1 MASGDSSF
9 LPLELVDELADVSGL
24 IESDL
29 KAIVNLVA
37 ERAHARLLLTR
48 PEYRSLQ
55 KNLWNRLVTSVND
68 VVRPLSVETR

>member
-1 MASGDSSF
+1 MASGETPF
-9 LPLELVDELADVSGL
+9 LSLELADELADVAVL

-29 KAIVNLVA
+29 KAIVNVVA